1 MFDEDFVAFLT
12 HTLHAYATRGI
23 ELGKECWKY
32 EDIFGLKKERKV
44 CSSKNPIYD
53 LEAIL

>member
-1 MFDEDFVAFLT
+1 MFYEDFVASLT

-44 CSSKNPIYD
+44 YSTKNPIYD